1 MQSRR
6 ACDQICFSVSSF
18 ICIIS
23 RTERHSA
30 SWLWEND
37 QKKMVLNCFL
47 CLLLLFL
54 CTTNLKHRCLQGHWL
69 FEVTCLLTDLLQDS
83 EQMKLRHN
91 IFCIFCGPASSSGLR
106 IKTMSWKSWS
116 LGAATSIKYMVSHC
130 TPVRK

>member
-91 IFCIFCGPASSSGLR
+91 IFCIFLWSSLKFRSEDQNHVLEVMVLR
-106 IKTMSWKSWS
+106 GRNFDKVHGFPLYT
-116 LGAATSIKYMVSHC
+116 C
-130 TPVRK
+130 